1 MICLASRTMFGRQG
15 KFELPGLAVVLACV
29 WMPCAHA
36 ATAAFQWGELNSYR
50 DATLSYTGEPLWT
63 HEFADHRLDIRLE
76 ASVGWAQ
83 APAASADRGLWH
95 IGLAP
100 AARYWI
106 TPQTGIEYVVGANLF
121 SGVRL
126 GDKNIS
132 TAFQFGNSIGLFH
145 RLDDSPWTLGLRI
158 THYSNADIK
167 KPNPGQ
173 NYLQLRAGYA
183 FR

>member
-1 MICLASRTMFGRQG
+1 MMSIRRSRSNLSIWAVALTGV
-15 KFELPGLAVVLACV
+15 LPVAVHAGDVGLQLG
-29 WMPCAHA
+29 
-36 ATAAFQWGELNSYR
+36 QYQSYR
-50 DATLSYTGEPLWT
+50 DATLTYDSGLLWT
-63 HEFADHRLDIRLE
+63 RDFTGNRLDIRLE
-76 ASVGWAQ
+76 SSAGLARAPSGAS
-83 APAASADRGLWH
+83 SDRYLWH
-95 IGLAP
+95 VGLAP

-132 TAFQFGNSIGLFH
+132 TSFQFGNSIGLFH
-145 RLDDSPWTLGLRI
+145 RLAASPWTFGLRI

-173 NYLQLRAGYA
+173 NYVQLRASYA
-183 FR
+183 FD